1 MPKQGLFLKNL
12 KRKEVIEMVKIVQHR
27 RPQFLLLDMNS
38 INILTQHRRTLLAD
52 DTRALADN
60 ICQYGLLDPLV
71 VVSFSLVSA
80 QEYVKL
86 INTFYKT
93 AHWLSEL
100 RGANNEHYQIVL
112 SGERRLRA
120 HWLIWKSGCSI
131 CREKYGQEEPGTCY
145 RRHFGKRKKDKK
157 IESRLYHDLSAI
169 EAMDIQLSGNSYVL
183 PKEQEMIQS
192 YSLQFFIK
200 RKMDLKL
207 TIAQFARSVG
217 KAPETMRGYLKVCAL
232 PDAIYNYYQQG
243 FIPYGIAEELA
254 FLKDRGENNLDFWA
268 MRAIVGK
275 IKVETFHQIIRG
287 HLEKRNQSI
296 LEIFDEKSEE
306 EAKKS
311 FVRKTVAKE
320 VIGDLHAGNVYWK
333 KVLRLFEEG
342 KLGKNDSPFSE
353 GSPVNLYRKQVDL
366 TKNHILP
373 HLAKFLPKKSLKE
386 IEKTLA

>member
-1 MPKQGLFLKNL
+1 
-12 KRKEVIEMVKIVQHR
+12 MVKLMQHR
-27 RPQFLLLDMNS
+27 RPQFILLDINFV
-38 INILTQHRRTLLAD
+38 NILTQHRRTFLTD

-71 VVSFSLVSA
+71 VASFSLTSA
-80 QEYVKL
+80 QEYIEL

-93 AHWLSEL
+93 AHCLSEL
-100 RGANNEHYQIVL
+100 KCANNEHFQIVL

-120 HWLIWKSGCSI
+120 HWLIWESGCSL
-131 CREKYGQEEPGTCY
+131 CREKYGQEEMGSCY
-145 RRHFGKRKKDKK
+145 KRHFGKRKKDKR
-157 IESRLYHDLSAI
+157 IETRLYHDLSAV

-192 YSLQFFIK
+192 YALQYFIK
-200 RKMDLKL
+200 RKMDPKL

-232 PDAIYNYYQQG
+232 PDMIYDYYQQG
-243 FIPYGIAEELA
+243 FISYGIAEELA
-254 FLKDRGENNLDFWA
+254 FLKDKGENDLDFWA

-287 HLEKRNQSI
+287 HLEKKNQNI
-296 LEIFDEKSEE
+296 LEIFDEKSQE

-320 VIGDLHAGNVYWK
+320 VIADLHNGTAYWK
-333 KVLRLFEEG
+333 RVLRLFEEG
-342 KLGKNDSPFSE
+342 KLGKKDSPFAE
-353 GSPVNLYRKQVDL
+353 GSPVSLYRKQVDL

-373 HLAKFLPKKSLKE
+373 HLAQFLPKNSLRE
-386 IEKTLA
+386 IERTLLRVELILAKMENTK